1 MSSPIAVT
9 TEPAP
14 AEGVVATRRAFLKAG
29 TALGGGLLLEFCL
42 PMRGFAAANRAAAV
56 KGAVLNAYVTIDPDG
71 RVTILS
77 KNPEIGQ
84 GIKTM
89 LPMLI
94 AEELDVDWD
103 KVRTAQAL
111 SDPATF
117 GRQFAGGSRATPL
130 NWEPMRRVGAAAR
143 QMLIEA
149 ASQIWVV
156 PASECQ
162 TAHGTVRHVLSGRRL
177 SYGALAQKAARMSAP
192 DLQTVMLKDPK
203 NFQIIGKSQRGV
215 DSPLIV
221 TGQPL
226 FGIDVDVP
234 GMRHA
239 VFVKSPV
246 FGGTPAMPT
255 SMRSVQCLVCV
266 MRSS

>member
-84 GIKTM
+84 GIKAM

-103 KVRTAQAL
+103 KVRLGPGTQRSGHVRTAVCW
-111 SDPATF
+111 
-117 GRQFAGGSRATPL
+117 RQSRHSVEL
-130 NWEPMRRVGAAAR
+130 
-143 QMLIEA
+143 
-149 ASQIWVV
+149 
-156 PASECQ
+156 
-162 TAHGTVRHVLSGRRL
+162 
-177 SYGALAQKAARMSAP
+177 
-192 DLQTVMLKDPK
+192 
-203 NFQIIGKSQRGV
+203 GV
-215 DSPLIV
+215 DAPRRRCGSSNAHRGRIADL
-221 TGQPL
+221 
-226 FGIDVDVP
+226 
-234 GMRHA
+234 
-239 VFVKSPV
+239 
-246 FGGTPAMPT
+246 GGAG
-255 SMRSVQCLVCV
+255 V
-266 MRSS
+266 